1 MRRREFIT
9 LLGYAAARPTGR
21 ETGMM
26 IAGHGWKRVAN
37 TLLMITLPLAAAI
50 GAPLM
55 AGSVAIAQTYPSQL
69 IKVICPIS
77 SGSPIDVTA
86 RLVTNDL
93 SNRLGKPVIVENRPG
108 GGGTIGVGE
117 FTRAAPD
124 GHTLLCGAI
133 GDAFA
138 SKVVGRD
145 PAKDFIPVATVARI
159 NWVLV
164 VRPGLPANSVG
175 QLIEHAKANP
185 GKLNWGFGQGTA
197 PHMFGEM
204 FKAATGIVV
213 TNIPYKSGAQAVP
226 DMLGGRIDINFGTL
240 SNLLPLI
247 REGKVRAIAVTSEA
261 RSPDL
266 PDVPTM
272 AQSGFPQLTRGDWI
286 GFWAP
291 AGTSADIV
299 NRLNREIN
307 AGLTTAETKAAM
319 KKLGFEP
326 SVGSP
331 QEFAAFIRNE
341 MEAWTP
347 AAKAADILPK

>member
-1 MRRREFIT
+1 MRRLRLNRAPSFQCRDVYQECTPTHLHWIRTVMIRSWQPQDAKAISIEFPTSILLLRSMQNLSPSYRE
-9 LLGYAAARPTGR
+9 ADA
-21 ETGMM
+21 MM

-37 TLLMITLPLAAAI
+37 TLLKITLPLAAAI
-50 GAPLM
+50 GAPLI
-55 AGSVAIAQTYPSQL
+55 AGSAAIAQTYPSQP
-69 IKVICPIS
+69 IKVICPMS

-86 RLVTNDL
+86 RVVTNDL
-93 SNRLGKPVIVENRPG
+93 SNRLGKPVIVENRRG

-138 SKVVGRD
+138 SKVIGRD
-145 PAKDFIPVATVARI
+145 PAKDF
-159 NWVLV
+159 
-164 VRPGLPANSVG
+164 
-175 QLIEHAKANP
+175 
-185 GKLNWGFGQGTA
+185 
-197 PHMFGEM
+197 
-204 FKAATGIVV
+204 
-213 TNIPYKSGAQAVP
+213 
-226 DMLGGRIDINFGTL
+226 NFGTL

-247 REGKVRAIAVTSEA
+247 REGKVRALAVTSKA

-266 PDVPTM
+266 ADVPTM

-291 AGTSADIV
+291 AGTSPDIV

-307 AGLTTAETKAAM
+307 AGLTTPETKAAM

-331 QEFAAFIRNE
+331 QEFAAFIRDE
-341 MEAWTP
+341 IEAWTP

>member
-1 MRRREFIT
+1 MT
-9 LLGYAAARPTGR
+9 AVQ
-21 ETGMM
+21 
-26 IAGHGWKRVAN
+26 GWKSIAN
-37 TLLMITLPLAAAI
+37 TLLTITFPLAAAI
-50 GAPLM
+50 SAPLM
-55 AGSVAIAQTYPSQL
+55 AGSAATAQTYPSQP
-69 IKVICPIS
+69 IKVICS
-77 SGSPIDVTA
+77 VASGSVIDVTA
-86 RLVTNDL
+86 RLITNDL
-93 SNRLGKPVIVENRPG
+93 SNRVGKPVIVENRPG

-145 PAKDFIPVATVARI
+145 PAKDFVPVGSVARLS
-159 NWVLV
+159 WVVV
-164 VRPGLPANSVG
+164 VRSGLPANSLK
-175 QLIEHAKANP
+175 QLIDHAKGNP

-204 FKAATGIVV
+204 FKAATGIEV

-226 DMLGGRIDINFGTL
+226 DLLGGRIDINFGTL

-247 REGKVRAIAVTSEA
+247 REGKVRAIAVTSEV
-261 RSPDL
+261 RSPDV

-272 AQSGFPQLTRGDWI
+272 AQSGYPQLTQGDWI

-291 AGTSADIV
+291 AGTAPDIV

-307 AGLTTAETKAAM
+307 AGLAAPETKTAM
-319 KKLGFEP
+319 QKLGFEP
-326 SVGSP
+326 RGGSP
-331 QEFAAFIRNE
+331 QEFAAFIRDE
-341 MEAWTP
+341 VETWTP
-347 AAKAADILPK
+347 AAKAAGILPQ

>member
-1 MRRREFIT
+1 MT
-9 LLGYAAARPTGR
+9 
-21 ETGMM
+21 

-37 TLLMITLPLAAAI
+37 ILLAITLPLASAI
-50 GAPLM
+50 GVPLV
-55 AGSVAIAQTYPSQL
+55 AGSAAIAQTYPSQL
-69 IKVICPIS
+69 IKVICPVS

-93 SNRLGKPVIVENRPG
+93 SDRLGKPVIVENRPG

-117 FTRAAPD
+117 FSRAAPD

-138 SKVVGRD
+138 SRVVGRD
-145 PAKDFIPVATVARI
+145 PAKDFNPVAMVARI
-159 NWVLV
+159 AWVLV
-164 VRPGLPANSVG
+164 VRPGLPANSLA
-175 QLIEHAKANP
+175 QLIDHAKANP
-185 GKLNWGFGQGTA
+185 GRLNWGFGQGTA

-204 FKAATGIVV
+204 FKAATGIDVV
-213 TNIPYKSGAQAVP
+213 NIPYKSGTLAVP

-247 REGKVRAIAVTSEA
+247 REGTVRAIAVTSEA
-261 RSPDL
+261 RSPEL
-266 PDVPTM
+266 SDVPTM

-291 AGTSADIV
+291 AGTSPDIV

-307 AGLTTAETKAAM
+307 AGLTRPETKAAM
-319 KKLGFEP
+319 RKLGSEP
-326 SVGSP
+326 NVGSP
-331 QEFAAFIRNE
+331 QEFAAFIRDE

-347 AAKAADILPK
+347 AAKAAGILPK

>member
-1 MRRREFIT
+1 MV
-9 LLGYAAARPTGR
+9 AA
-21 ETGMM
+21 
-26 IAGHGWKRVAN
+26 HGWKRVTNSLLAIASLLAGVPLVAAN
-37 TLLMITLPLAAAI
+37 AA
-50 GAPLM
+50 M
-55 AGSVAIAQTYPSQL
+55 AQTYPSQM
-69 IKVICPIS
+69 IKVICGVA

-93 SNRLGKPVIVENRPG
+93 PNRLGKPVIVENRPG

-117 FTRAAPD
+117 FARAAPD
-124 GHTLLCGAI
+124 GYTLLCGAI
-133 GDAFA
+133 GNAFA
-138 SKVVGRD
+138 AKVVGRD

-159 NWVLV
+159 AWVVV
-164 VRPGLPANSVG
+164 VRPELPATSLR

-204 FKAATGIVV
+204 LKTATGIDVA
-213 TNIPYKSGAQAVP
+213 NIPYKSGTQAVP
-226 DMLGGRIDINFGTL
+226 DMLGGRIDINIGTL
-240 SNLLPLI
+240 STLLPLI
-247 REGKVRAIAVTSEA
+247 RDGKVRAIAVTSEA

-291 AGTSADIV
+291 AGTPPDIV
-299 NRLNREIN
+299 TRLNREIN
-307 AGLTTAETKAAM
+307 AGLATPETKAAM
-319 KKLGFEP
+319 KRLGFEP
-326 SVGSP
+326 SVRSP
-331 QEFAAFIRNE
+331 QEFAAFIRDE

>member
-1 MRRREFIT
+1 MTILVRGWKWVART
-9 LLGYAAARPTGR
+9 LLKFSLP
-21 ETGMM
+21 
-26 IAGHGWKRVAN
+26 VAS
-37 TLLMITLPLAAAI
+37 AI
-50 GAPLM
+50 GALLM
-55 AGSVAIAQTYPSQL
+55 VGSAAMAQTYPSQL
-69 IKVICPIS
+69 IKVICAVS

-93 SNRLGKPVIVENRPG
+93 SERFAKPVIVENRPG

-117 FTRAAPD
+117 FAKAAPD
-124 GHTLLCGAI
+124 GHTLLGGAI

-138 SKVVGRD
+138 SKVIGRD
-145 PAKDFIPVATVARI
+145 PAKDFTPVATAARI
-159 NWVLV
+159 DWVLV
-164 VRPGLPANSVG
+164 VRPGLPANSLG
-175 QLIEHAKANP
+175 QLIEYAKANP

-204 FKAATGIVV
+204 FKSATGIDVA
-213 TNIPYKSGAQAVP
+213 NIPYKSGTQAVP

-240 SNLLPLI
+240 STLLPLI

-261 RSPDL
+261 RSPVL

-291 AGTSADIV
+291 GGTSTDIV

-307 AGLTTAETKAAM
+307 AGLATPETKAALR
-319 KKLGFEP
+319 KLGFEP
-326 SVGSP
+326 RIQSP

-341 MEAWTP
+341 IDIWTP
-347 AAKAADILPK
+347 AAKAAGILP